1 LQRHKP
7 LTDLKASA
15 DGVVDADIAGTWQ
28 RMAWFLVGVLATL
41 IILAV
46 LFGWL

>member
-1 LQRHKP
+1 MD
-7 LTDLKASA
+7 TN
-15 DGVVDADIAGTWQ
+15 IAGTWE
-28 RMAWFLVGVLATL
+28 RIGWFSVGVLATL

>member
-1 LQRHKP
+1 M
-7 LTDLKASA
+7 
-15 DGVVDADIAGTWQ
+15 DADAAGTWQ
-28 RMAWFLVGVLATL
+28 RTGWFLAGVLATL